1 MDASCGRFF
10 KRITPYSV
18 FGFLLLTVCPLLFP
32 KIGEQQYSYVQGLCF
47 LGLAWMALIFYV
59 QKHRQTMVVRSMDIA
74 IAVCLLSLLLHIFWI
89 RPVSLSVWRWVD
101 AAGLFAFY
109 IFVRQS
115 SSKGIK
121 ILLACV
127 MMGGLLQ
134 CLYAG
139 MQGMGLLPSLHNA
152 FPMTG
157 SFLNPAPLAGY
168 LAVLLEMRELYQTIK
183 K

>member
-1 MDASCGRFF
+1 
-10 KRITPYSV
+10 
-18 FGFLLLTVCPLLFP
+18 
-32 KIGEQQYSYVQGLCF
+32 
-47 LGLAWMALIFYV
+47 
-59 QKHRQTMVVRSMDIA
+59 MVVRSMDIA

-109 IFVRQS
+109 VFVRQS

-127 MMGGLLQ
+127 LAGGVIQ

-168 LAVLLEMRELYQTIK
+168 LAVLLDMRDLYQTIK
-183 K
+183 KMRMRSVTHPHFFIRNRFPSVSLEQSSRGFH